1 LNLFDESGNL
11 SPSKAFGGAL
21 MQMLTASHD
30 PASPWHPATNADLPV
45 RYTPP
50 AHVREIDLTD
60 LLDRRGG
67 LALEPKQLDLVFGNK
82 PVRTKPIFY
91 AGDLDALRAPAVA
104 IVGYRDVSEI
114 GRARARKLARAVAE
128 AGVAVVSGLA
138 DGVDT
143 EALTT
148 AMAAGG
154 RVAGVIGTPINKA
167 YPAKNAELQETIYRG
182 HLLMSQFP
190 VGTRTYRSHFPERN
204 RVMAAV
210 SDATVVIE
218 ASNKSGTI
226 HQSWE
231 CVKLGRWLFIPRS
244 VADDPALTWPATFR
258 PYPSCVVFDKVEDV
272 LDRVL
277 NKSS

>member
-1 LNLFDESGNL
+1 
-11 SPSKAFGGAL
+11 
-21 MQMLTASHD
+21 MQMLTPAHVSAS
-30 PASPWHPATNADLPV
+30 SWTRSRTVDLPV
-45 RYTPP
+45 KYTPP
-50 AHVREIDLTD
+50 AHVHEIDLAD

-67 LALEPKQLDLVFGNK
+67 VALEPKQLKLVLGK
-82 PVRTKPIFY
+82 EDRTKTIFY

-104 IVGYRDVSEI
+104 IVGSRAVSEI
-114 GRARARKLARAVAE
+114 GAARARKLARAVAD

-143 EALTT
+143 VALTT

-154 RVAGVIGTPINKA
+154 RVAAVIGTPINKA
-167 YPAKNAELQETIYRG
+167 YPAKNAELQETIYRD

-190 VGTRTYRSHFPERN
+190 IGTRTFRSHFPERN

-218 ASNKSGTI
+218 ATDKSGTI

-231 CVKLGRWLFIPRS
+231 CVKSGRWLFIPRS
-244 VADDPALTWPATFR
+244 VADDPELTWPATFR
-258 PYPSCVVFDKVEDV
+258 PYPTCVVFDKVEDV